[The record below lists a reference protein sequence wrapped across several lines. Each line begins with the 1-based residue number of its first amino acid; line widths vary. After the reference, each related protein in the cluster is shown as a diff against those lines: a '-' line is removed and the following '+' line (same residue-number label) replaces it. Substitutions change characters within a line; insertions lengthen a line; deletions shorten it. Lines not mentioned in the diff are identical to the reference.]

1 MVGHIPVPPSTEDT
15 MRIPTFLRG
24 APVHFREIVAHRQY
38 AHKFFHCCG
47 NKNKEVK
54 DLSIREWTCPVCK
67 AVHNRDIN
75 AAKNI
80 LKEGLRILGISA

>member
-1 MVGHIPVPPSTEDT
+1 YRNE
-15 MRIPTFLRG
+15 
-24 APVHFREIVAHRQY
+24 
-38 AHKFFHCCG
+38 
-47 NKNKEVK
+47 EVK